1 MTKLLRH
8 EIVSTFLLAYCW
20 LASLLVLLASIRAIR
35 EATYWGCLIYL
46 ALGIVSSVVTVR
58 FTYKSHGTPVL
69 DFFSIC
75 SVLFVDMV
83 IARTFAASSSL
94 ATVDSGIV
102 FVVCIVA
109 LLAATRRIPSN
120 HSIEKTFNSERPFP
134 IGIKT
139 SFKSGVSIRRR
150 RLTAISDF

>member
-1 MTKLLRH
+1 LWSELGSAILTR
-8 EIVSTFLLAYCW
+8 CP
-20 LASLLVLLASIRAIR
+20 SLP
-35 EATYWGCLIYL
+35 TYLGCVVYL

-58 FTYKSHGTPVL
+58 FTYKSLGAPVL

-83 IARTFAASSSL
+83 IARTFAASSSI

-109 LLAATRRIPSN
+109 LLAPTLRNPSN
-120 HSIEKTFNSERPFP
+120 HSIENTFNSERPFP
-134 IGIKT
+134 VGIKT
-139 SFKSGVSIRRR
+139 SFKGDVSIRKRR
-150 RLTAISDF
+150 FTAISDF